1 MSQSH
6 HPTDTQA
13 LLQSMLQRLKLQ
25 PGREGQAYLQTPVC
39 TASTFRQEDGKGA
52 SNLQVINSSPANVFC
67 VNGIH
72 SKEFGIPAVDSNFD
86 VKCGETKHSW
96 SGSEVG
102 RSLTSFPFQKVS
114 IGGDMGE
121 SRVLGQATQ
130 PGFIP
135 TGTERLFPAQSLK
148 DADLTSVDRTEG
160 DRVSFGSF
168 SMKRHIPPD
177 TDTVSN
183 MGPNQNQVQKFT
195 PKVSLL
201 SMKSLDAD
209 SAGQGNKKFHTGNG
223 DSGGLEQSKDVSSS
237 QKQTNSRRKQRS
249 SENKTR
255 RWAQKIKERWKDRQ
269 GSFGKKGKEDEGRVD
284 QRIEQPTQILTP
296 NQLPMTDNLMS
307 TPNEDGEQ
315 SFTSLDTSGS
325 SIMFPSQTQ
334 DNVVDGSL
342 RCTSDFETGLGSFSL
357 LEEIVMG
364 QEWAKFIDPNLSATF
379 TNQKPSEEL
388 LNQPK
393 IQPNPNQL
401 GGVSGHRSFR
411 STESSPAAV
420 FRVAQS
426 PPDAFTSSSM
436 NVPKGKQQQRGYRD
450 SDQSEPMED
459 GHNQS
464 DMQSADKGLVLQLR
478 PSSFTEPADNQYN
491 SALKS
496 RVQTSRKRQHQSA
509 GRRDERLQL
518 EKISDGEE
526 ADGGSI
532 SSACPTSY
540 HMIDKSG
547 QTQQDNVI
555 PLYALNSHPTPLSNP
570 FAPAPRGVLKHTM
583 SQESSMET
591 LTKRRRVEENRRVHF
606 SEEVETILSPDLDL
620 NATYSEEESE
630 EEEDSMI
637 EQECEV
643 EPALTEE
650 VAPARRP
657 ALPAWIL
664 ALKRKNTGRKHR

>member
-25 PGREGQAYLQTPVC
+25 PGREGQAYLQTPAS
-39 TASTFRQEDGKGA
+39 TASTFRQEDAKGA
-52 SNLQVINSSPANVFC
+52 TNLQEVNNSPVNVC
-67 VNGIH
+67 GVNGIH
-72 SKEFGIPAVDSNFD
+72 SKEFRIPAVDSHFD

-114 IGGDMGE
+114 IGGDMGQ
-121 SRVLGQATQ
+121 SRVLGQSTQ
-130 PGFIP
+130 LGVIP
-135 TGTERLFPAQSLK
+135 TGTKQLFPAQSLK
-148 DADLTSVDRTEG
+148 DTDLTSVERTEG

-183 MGPNQNQVQKFT
+183 MGLNQNQVQTFT
-195 PKVSLL
+195 PKVSML
-201 SMKSLDAD
+201 SMKSLNAD
-209 SAGQGNKKFHTGNG
+209 SAGQGNKKLHAGNG
-223 DSGGLEQSKDVSSS
+223 DAEGLEPSKDVSSS
-237 QKQTNSRRKQRS
+237 QKPTNSRRKQRS
-249 SENKTR
+249 SETKTR
-255 RWAQKIKERWKDRQ
+255 RWTQKIKERWKDRQ
-269 GSFGKKGKEDEGRVD
+269 GSFGKKGKEDEGRVE

-296 NQLPMTDNLMS
+296 NQIPMTDNLMN
-307 TPNEDGEQ
+307 TPNEGGEQ
-315 SFTSLDTSGS
+315 SFPSLDSSGTSLV
-325 SIMFPSQTQ
+325 FPSQTQ
-334 DNVVDGSL
+334 DNAVDGSL

-357 LEEIVMG
+357 LEEIVRG
-364 QEWAKFIDPNLSATF
+364 QEWAKFINPSISATS
-379 TNQKPSEEL
+379 TNPKPSEEL
-388 LNQPK
+388 LNPPK

-401 GGVSGHRSFR
+401 GGVSDHRSFR

-426 PPDAFTSSSM
+426 PPDAFTSPSM
-436 NVPKGKQQQRGYRD
+436 NIPKEKQQQWVYRD

-464 DMQSADKGLVLQLR
+464 DMQSAEKDLALRLR
-478 PSSFTEPADNQYN
+478 PSSFTEPADNPFN

-509 GRRDERLQL
+509 ERRDERLQL
-518 EKISDGEE
+518 QKISDGED

-532 SSACPTSY
+532 SSPCPTSY

-547 QTQQDNVI
+547 QTQQDILI
-555 PLYALNSHPTPLSNP
+555 PLYALNSHPTPLSNT
-570 FAPAPRGVLKHTM
+570 FAPAPRGVLRHTM
-583 SQESSMET
+583 FQESSMET

-606 SEEVETILSPDLDL
+606 SEEVVTISSPCLDL
-620 NATYSEEESE
+620 NATYSDEDSE
-630 EEEDSMI
+630 AEEDSVI

-643 EPALTEE
+643 EPALAEE

-657 ALPAWIL
+657 VLPAWIL